1 MTGLDDS
8 DDEGNNYDEDEEE
21 EEEDILPHMTKSN
34 LEGLHKKVLF
44 LFFSVYA
51 ILSLIRI

>member
-1 MTGLDDS
+1 VTGLDDS

-34 LEGLHKKVLF
+34 LEGLHKKVLIIW
-44 LFFSVYA
+44 FSVYTMFNTD
-51 ILSLIRI
+51 